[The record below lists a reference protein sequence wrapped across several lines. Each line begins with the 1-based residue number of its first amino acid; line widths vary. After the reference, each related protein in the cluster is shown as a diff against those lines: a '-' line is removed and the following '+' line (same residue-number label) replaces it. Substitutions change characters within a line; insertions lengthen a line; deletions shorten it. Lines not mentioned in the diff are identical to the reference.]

1 VFNILLQGR
10 KEKMIDTLTEQLKNS
25 DVEECIKKFILTSKR
40 NKYIFGGGCQARVL
54 VDVFRAF
61 DFYDFGIIISN
72 KGFVWNTISA
82 DINIYHLEELTE
94 EQKKDAIILIGINE
108 RKNQEI
114 EMLLKNEGFKTI
126 LFSSNWN
133 KTNRKLREMYFE
145 YYLQRMNVI
154 NLQEEIRYEDKSRNI
169 DLKIAK
175 LSTDEMYMSMLISVW
190 NDIIAPSIFDD
201 YSLIIEGAYELGGAF
216 LQPGD
221 TVFDLGANIGIFS
234 CVAAA
239 KGCKVYAFEPTEEVC
254 KRLEYNKY
262 LNPNIE
268 ICKYAVG
275 NENTLVKFYENPLI
289 QNFDTGQNSI
299 FIHREGYVETE
310 VEEVTLDT
318 YVEENHIERVDF
330 IKADIE
336 GAERNMLQGAQG
348 ILRKFA
354 PKLALCTY
362 HLPDDPEV
370 MEKLILQANSQ
381 YIIEHR
387 WKKLYAYVPKR

>member
-1 VFNILLQGR
+1 
-10 KEKMIDTLTEQLKNS
+10 MIDTLMERLKDS
-25 DVEECIKKFILTSKR
+25 DVEESVKKFILTSGGNR
-40 NKYIFGGGCQARVL
+40 YIFGGGFQARIL
-54 VDVFRAF
+54 IDIFQAF
-61 DFYDFGIIISN
+61 DFYDFRIIVSN
-72 KGFVWNTISA
+72 KGFIRNTIPA
-82 DINIYHLEELTE
+82 DIEIYCLEKLTK
-94 EQKKDAIILIGINE
+94 EQKRDAVILVGINE
-108 RKNQEI
+108 QQNKEI
-114 EMLLKNEGFKTI
+114 EMLLKDEGFKTI
-126 LFSSNWN
+126 LFSNNWN
-133 KTNRKLREMYFE
+133 ETNSKLRKIYFE
-145 YYLQRMNVI
+145 YYLQKMNVV
-154 NLQEEIRYEDKSRNI
+154 NLQREIRYQNESHNI
-169 DLKIAK
+169 DFKIAK
-175 LSTDEMYMSMLISVW
+175 LSTDEAYMSMLIGEW
-190 NDIIAPSIFDD
+190 NDIIAPSIFND
-201 YSLIIEGAYELGGAF
+201 YSLMTEGAYELGGVF
-216 LQPGD
+216 LQSED
-221 TVFDLGANIGIFS
+221 IVFDLGANIGMFS

-239 KGCKVYAFEPTEEVC
+239 KNCKVYAFEPTREVC

-268 ICKYAVG
+268 ICEYAVG

-299 FIHREGYVETE
+299 FNRRKGYVETE
-310 VEEVTLDT
+310 VEEITLDS
-318 YVEENHIERVDF
+318 YVEKKHIERVDF

-336 GAERNMLQGAQG
+336 GAERNMLQGAQN